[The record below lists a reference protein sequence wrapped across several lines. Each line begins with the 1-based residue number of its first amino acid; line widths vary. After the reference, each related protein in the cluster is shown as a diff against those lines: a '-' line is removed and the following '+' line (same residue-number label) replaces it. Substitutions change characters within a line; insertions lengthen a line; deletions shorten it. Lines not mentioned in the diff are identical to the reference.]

1 VNNLIITSQRIT
13 IVRHRIPVRK
23 NINEELQW
31 FGNSLG
37 LFNLRDKD
45 KSCFRIF
52 IELIKSAKK
61 NIPLTSDEIAEKLAL
76 SRGTVI
82 HHMNKLME
90 SGIVIHEQNKY
101 MLRVDNLETLIEEIK
116 KDLNRTMDD
125 LKQVAENIDKWLEL

>member
-101 MLRVDNLETLIEEIK
+101 MIRVDNLETLIEEIK

>member
-1 VNNLIITSQRIT
+1 MIITSQRIT

-61 NIPLTSDEIAEKLAL
+61 NIPLTSDEIADKLGL

-82 HHMNKLME
+82 HHINKLME
-90 SGIVIHEQNKY
+90 SGIVIHEENKY
-101 MLRVDNLETLIEEIK
+101 MLRVDNLETLIAEIK
-116 KDLNRTMDD
+116 KDLDRTMDD
-125 LKQVAENIDKWLEL
+125 LKQVAENIDKLLEL

>member
-1 VNNLIITSQRIT
+1 MNNLIITSQRIT